1 MSTTV
6 RVPDTDQHR
15 VRGSLLTTGAAS
27 FAVAGV
33 WTVLGAHTWE
43 EWASMLALEVVV
55 TLGVYGVVI
64 PKALER
70 RSAGLTALI
79 LAVLAAALTVP
90 AFWSGLPLILGVAG
104 MLLGYAAR
112 RAARGAGLGIA
123 AIVVGA
129 LAVIGYLTIYVVDG
143 LLLGN
148 L

>member
-6 RVPDTDQHR
+6 HISETDRHR
-15 VRGSLLTTGAAS
+15 VRGSLLPIGTIS

-43 EWASMLALEVVV
+43 EWATVLVLEVLV

-64 PKALER
+64 PKALEHR
-70 RSAGLTALI
+70 RAGGVALI

-104 MLLGYAAR
+104 VLLGYAAL

-143 LLLGN
+143 LILGN

>member
-64 PKALER
+64 PKAQ
-70 RSAGLTALI
+70 G
-79 LAVLAAALTVP
+79 
-90 AFWSGLPLILGVAG
+90 
-104 MLLGYAAR
+104 
-112 RAARGAGLGIA
+112 
-123 AIVVGA
+123 
-129 LAVIGYLTIYVVDG
+129 
-143 LLLGN
+143 
-148 L
+148 